1 MTEFEDGLWARLVEE
16 HDADGVALIPRARPT
31 GRRPLLVGGGAATVA
46 GATVAAVLAISA
58 STAAPPAYAMTQN
71 ADGSITVTINDL
83 ATAAPELNAKFASMG
98 IHETVVPVEANCQNV
113 SQFLFAYPH
122 ASTMESLTFGNK
134 WLAPGFTGVIAAEQL
149 PNGEVAMMIGAIKPP
164 VPSCYSSQ
172 AFTTRQIGDANGVPT
187 ITDVPVSPSTP
198 ASPGSWRAKP

>member
-1 MTEFEDGLWARLVEE
+1 MTEFEDGLWARLVDE
-16 HDADGVALIPRARPT
+16 HDADGLALDPITRQGR
-31 GRRPLLVGGGAATVA
+31 RRPLLVGGGAATVA

-58 STAAPPAYAMTQN
+58 STGAPPAYAMTQN

-98 IHETVVPVEANCQNV
+98 VQETVVPVEASCPNV
-113 SQFLFAYPH
+113 SHFLFAYPH
-122 ASTMESLTFGNK
+122 ATMTESITFIPGRK

-172 AFTTRQIGDANGVPT
+172 AVTTRQIGGANGVPT
-187 ITDVPVSPSTP
+187 VTAVPVTPSTP
-198 ASPGSWRAKP
+198 ASPGG

>member
-16 HDADGVALIPRARPT
+16 YDADNVAMSPVRTRT
-31 GRRPLLVGGGAATVA
+31 SRRPLLVGGGAATVA

-58 STAAPPAYAMTQN
+58 STGAPPAYAMTQN

-98 IHETVVPVEANCQNV
+98 IQETVVPLEANCPNV
-113 SQFLFAYPH
+113 SHFLFADPQ
-122 ASTMESLTFGNK
+122 ATKTESFTFKPGRK
-134 WLAPGFTGVIAAEQL
+134 WLDPGFTGVIAAEQL
-149 PNGEVAMMIGAIKPP
+149 PNGEVAMMMGAIKPP

-187 ITDVPVSPSTP
+187 ITAVPVTPSTP
-198 ASPGSWRAKP
+198 ASPGS